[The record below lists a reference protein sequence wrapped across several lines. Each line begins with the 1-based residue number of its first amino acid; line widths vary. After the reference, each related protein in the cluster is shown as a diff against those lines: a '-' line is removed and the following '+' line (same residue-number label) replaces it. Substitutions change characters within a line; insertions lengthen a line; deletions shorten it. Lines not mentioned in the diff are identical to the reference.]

1 MMKLLM
7 KMKIQ
12 KRLTVSSLITVVTT
26 GLASV
31 FAILLVIYMSN
42 QYNHTLTYYA
52 FPQGD
57 IGHTMAA
64 LADMRSD
71 VRGAIGYDEKD
82 KIDELVSDHED
93 KKKSL
98 NEYLE
103 LIKAN
108 IVTDTAQAHYDKIET
123 ALKEYLSLEQE
134 ILDLGATEDFALS
147 KQAQA
152 RTFTELE
159 PAYTK
164 VYDALQ
170 DFMDTNIALGDEM
183 QTNLDNV
190 GMTTLTIVIVIL
202 ILSSLIAIKL
212 GHSIAKGIANPT
224 KALAKRLVE
233 FKDGDISSPFPNY
246 DANDEVGEMVATVSE
261 TTKKLAI
268 ILADLKQLL
277 GKMASGDFNIKT
289 SCEEEYV
296 GEYQDL
302 LLAIR
307 DMNRQM
313 DYSLKNVKSSSDM
326 VSVGA
331 SNLAEASQLLAKGST
346 EQASSTEQMK
356 TTMDELT
363 KGLEKSVEE
372 VTKAHSM
379 AQECATITTDSRVE
393 MDNMMASMHR
403 INEASSKIENIISE
417 MEGIASQ
424 TNLLSSN
431 AAIEAAR
438 AGEAG
443 KGFAVVAE
451 QIRTLAAQST
461 KSAVNTKKL
470 IESSISEIA
479 LGSQAAEKTSEAL
492 ENVANSVKEIASV
505 SKLLSENITKQSKA
519 VELADVGIQKIT
531 EIVQSN
537 SATAEETSATSE
549 ELSAQAASMYELVRK
564 FKLRV

>member
-1 MMKLLM
+1 MIKLLM

-57 IGHTMAA
+57 IGHAMAA

-98 NEYLE
+98 NKYLE
-103 LIKAN
+103 LVKAT
-108 IVTDTAQAHYDKIET
+108 IVTDTVQTDYSKIET
-123 ALKEYLSLEQE
+123 ALKDYLSLEQE
-134 ILDLGATEDFALS
+134 ILDLGATEDVALS

-170 DFMDTNIALGDEM
+170 DFMDKNVALGDEM
-183 QTNLDNV
+183 QTKLDNV
-190 GMTTLTIVIVIL
+190 GITTLTIVIVIL
-202 ILSSLIAIKL
+202 VLSSLIAIKL

-261 TTKKLAI
+261 TTKKLGI

-289 SCEEEYV
+289 SCEEEYI
-296 GEYQDL
+296 GEYKDL

-372 VTKAHSM
+372 VTKAYSM

-479 LGSQAAEKTSEAL
+479 VGSKAAEKTSEAL
-492 ENVANSVKEIASV
+492 ENVASSVKEIASV
-505 SKLLSENITKQSKA
+505 SKLLSEDITKQSKA
-519 VELADVGIQKIT
+519 VELADAGIQKIT
-531 EIVQSN
+531 EVVQSN

-549 ELSAQAASMYELVRK
+549 ELSAQAASMHELVRK
-564 FKLRV
+564 FKLRA